1 MGLERYEQ
9 DACEKILHGIHC
21 QTNKRRD
28 KGGRQQLVT
37 FSEHISRPKLQLY
50 VQCQL
55 SSILFRIELKLK
67 ISPK

>member
-21 QTNKRRD
+21 QTNKQRD

-50 VQCQL
+50 V
-55 SSILFRIELKLK
+55 
-67 ISPK
+67 